1 MLFMT
6 AGLVTKDQITAEAK
20 CESVARNRG
29 HALGTWYLVTEQLY
43 MAVCL
48 KKCGAMAWVTRPGDE
63 EFWRVGGTALEQA
76 CFGYRAVPGET
87 SSPEPPNLSIRL
99 AYYRRRSAARTV
111 TLPPYQ
117 K

>member
-87 SSPEPPNLSIRL
+87 SSPEPPQPLD
-99 AYYRRRSAARTV
+99 
-111 TLPPYQ
+111 
-117 K
+117 